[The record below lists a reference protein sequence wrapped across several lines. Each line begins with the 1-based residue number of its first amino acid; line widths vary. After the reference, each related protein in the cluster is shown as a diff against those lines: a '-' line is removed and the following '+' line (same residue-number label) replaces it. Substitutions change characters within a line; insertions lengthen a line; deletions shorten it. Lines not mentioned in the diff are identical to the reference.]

1 MPRRDAV
8 RILLVGD
15 ASVGKSTLVTS
26 LIKESFVPHV
36 QHVVP
41 EVTIPSEVTPEGVTT
56 TIVDSSSAPGDG
68 SSSSGGARNH
78 LLRELARAHV
88 ICLVYSVADG
98 GQSWER
104 VAEHWLP
111 LFRREGVNVPVIL
124 VGNKIDLRG
133 PNPAN
138 SSLEDEVAPLMRDFK
153 EVETAVE
160 CSAKLPLNVSEVFYF
175 AQKAVLHP
183 TAPLYDS
190 REHVSPHSAL

>member
-15 ASVGKSTLVTS
+15 ASVGKSTLITS

-68 SSSSGGARNH
+68 SAGGARTH

-111 LFRREGVNVPVIL
+111 LFRREGVNVSP
-124 VGNKIDLRG
+124 KAAD
-133 PNPAN
+133 
-138 SSLEDEVAPLMRDFK
+138 
-153 EVETAVE
+153 
-160 CSAKLPLNVSEVFYF
+160 CLN
-175 AQKAVLHP
+175 L
-183 TAPLYDS
+183 
-190 REHVSPHSAL
+190 